1 MNVIRTKVKI
11 RFRPISNHRKSIRLD
26 YWPRIRNPVTNKLSR
41 YETLGMVIFDKPRDS
56 YQKEHNRTMLAQAQ
70 AICGI
75 RQQMV
80 INEEFG
86 FLDTLKPKANFLKY
100 FYNCAIRNGNSWIT
114 AFKHFEMF
122 MKGACCFGEITLDLC
137 LRYRE
142 YIQGAAQ
149 IRSPERTLSANTA
162 ALYFQKFK
170 YTVFFAYRD
179 KWLRENVSEFLDYI
193 EPVPTQRSFLTPDEL
208 MKLSQTPCESNVLKR
223 ASLFACTT
231 GLRYSD
237 VKALKWDNIEPSLM
251 GTGYCMRIVT
261 EKTDTEVTLPLSAE
275 ALQLCG
281 VKSEGEVFAGLNR
294 NLLKTP
300 LERWLAAAGIT
311 KHITFHCFRH
321 TYAVLQLASG
331 TDIYTV
337 SKMLTHKHV
346 STTEIYLHLLEET
359 KIKTIDKI
367 RIDIDPA
374 LLAAGKNGAHPSQLC
389 SGM

>member
-26 YWPRIRNPVTNKLSR
+26 YYPPIRNPDTNKLSR
-41 YETLGMVIFDKPRDS
+41 FETLGMVIFDRPRDS
-56 YQKEHNRTMLAQAQ
+56 FQKEHNRAMLAQAQ

-75 RQQMV
+75 RQQAV

-86 FLDTLKPKANFLKY
+86 FLDRYKPKADFLEYFRKY
-100 FYNCAIRNGNSWIT
+100 AEKNGNSWIT
-114 AFKHFEMF
+114 AYKHFSIF
-122 MKGACCFGEITLDLC
+122 MKGVCTFGDITLDLC

-142 YIQGAAQ
+142 YIQNAPQ
-149 IRSPERTLSANTA
+149 IRCPEQPVSINTA
-162 ALYFQKFK
+162 ALYFEKFK

-179 KWLRENVSEFLDYI
+179 KWLRENISELLDYI
-193 EPVPTQRSFLTPDEL
+193 EAEPTERNFLTPQEL
-208 MKLSQTPCESNVLKR
+208 MRLSQAPCESNILKR
-223 ASLFACTT
+223 ASLFSCLT

-237 VKALKWDNIEPSLM
+237 VLALAWENIQPSLS
-251 GTGYCMRIVT
+251 GTGYSMRIVT
-261 EKTDTEVTLPLSAE
+261 EKTDTEVTLPLSQE
-275 ALQLCG
+275 AFELCG
-281 VKSEGEVFAGLNR
+281 PQSTGKVFAGLNR
-294 NLLKTP
+294 NLLKAP
-300 LERWLAAAGIT
+300 LERWLIAAGIT

-359 KIKTIDKI
+359 KINTIDKI
-367 RIDIDPA
+367 RIYIDPD
-374 LLAAGKNGAHPSQLC
+374 LVAA
-389 SGM
+389 